1 MSSELYLVAL
11 CWDGQKGYAKHDGV
25 DVKLARSPVLGRVV
39 IDRIEYNP
47 ALSIFWLAERACDP
61 RRDMSPDEVE
71 DAALWLLRMS
81 SAVRQVVG

>member
-25 DVKLARSPVLGRVV
+25 DVRLARAPVLGRTVV
-39 IDRIEYNP
+39 DRIEYSP
-47 ALSIFWLAERACDP
+47 AIAVAWIAERACDA
-61 RRDMSPDEVE
+61 RRDMTPDEME